1 MGAITDWWNRRY
13 NWQKV
18 LMIVAV
24 VFVAATVALVL
35 FRGGGGTPSVYSVEA
50 TGASES
56 IFLTEGADPAFAHD
70 GNRIAVTAEVEES
83 VSSIYIVDLTSEE
96 STFVTNGDDPA
107 WYKLPEDRALAAQYL
122 LLYEMSL
129 PFGLDLNNQ
138 VNVDKSVQAAEGG
151 QP

>member
-18 LMIVAV
+18 LMIAAV

-70 GNRIAVTAEVEES
+70 GNRIAVTAEEEEG

-96 STFVTNGDDPA
+96 ST
-107 WYKLPEDRALAAQYL
+107 
-122 LLYEMSL
+122 
-129 PFGLDLNNQ
+129 
-138 VNVDKSVQAAEGG
+138 
-151 QP
+151 